1 MSLNLD
7 SETIMI
13 RCPHCSAMYEEL
25 ISRLKYEPKLS
36 CPSCEKYVGVN
47 LLELYTA
54 LDSAEKSCEALF
66 QKLAGAAGGRSLPE

>member
-7 SETIMI
+7 SETITI
-13 RCPHCSAMYEEL
+13 RCPHCSIMYEEI

-54 LDSAEKSCEALF
+54 LESVQSSCDALL
-66 QKLAGAAGGRSLPE
+66 QKLANGPSGRGLS

>member
-13 RCPHCSAMYEEL
+13 RCPHCSITYEEV

-54 LDSAEKSCEALF
+54 LESVEKSCDALF
-66 QKLAGAAGGRSLPE
+66 QKLADGPGGRSLPE